1 MHQQGYVGQHSRG
14 YQTSDCGVKIQI
26 KGHDAKYAMRLA
38 FTANNQVRIRFYTAD
53 MEHSTEVLV
62 DKGKEPYWPTYLVPE
77 VSASK
82 ARDHEPFMGA
92 KPITK
97 PLHALLKRGPTVALK
112 EQSSGSD

>member
-1 MHQQGYVGQHSRG
+1 MHQYERSGQHARG
-14 YQTSDCGVKIQI
+14 YNTSDCGVKIQI

-38 FTANNQVRIRFYTAD
+38 FAANNQVRIRFFTAD
-53 MEHSTEVLV
+53 MAYSTDVLV
-62 DKGKEPYWPTYLVPE
+62 DRGKKPYWPTYLVPE